1 MKARRVDHVLAAL
14 TCPRLTGRHS
24 SALAIGTAHLRAG
37 SPGRASAR
45 YRPLAS
51 IVDSVGPEYTETMKT
66 MQYVYWQHD
75 DMWLGYLQEFPDY
88 WTQGETLDE
97 LQENL
102 KDLYQELTSGNI
114 PEVRRVAELQ
124 VS

>member
-1 MKARRVDHVLAAL
+1 
-14 TCPRLTGRHS
+14 
-24 SALAIGTAHLRAG
+24 
-37 SPGRASAR
+37 
-45 YRPLAS
+45 
-51 IVDSVGPEYTETMKT
+51 VGPEYTETMKT

>member
-1 MKARRVDHVLAAL
+1 MSPSQVSSIPLLHGTRHLQKYNGRPQDPRRN
-14 TCPRLTGRHS
+14 PIRF
-24 SALAIGTAHLRAG
+24 
-37 SPGRASAR
+37 P
-45 YRPLAS
+45 P
-51 IVDSVGPEYTETMKT
+51 IVDFVATKYTVIMKT
-66 MQYVYWQHD
+66 MRYVYWQHD
-75 DMWLGYLQEFPDY
+75 NMWLGYLEESPDY

-114 PEVRRVAELQ
+114 PEVRRVAKLQ